1 MLKPF
6 DKSSAR
12 SNNGAMTAGGQ
23 RFRLDYNGQ
32 LLELSARRH
41 GVRTQVALFVDGGR
55 VGELSG
61 IGRVLTRLPVDLP
74 ADARSAVEPDAG
86 SSVAAGSEP
95 PQPTVLVLSVLPG
108 TVSRALLL
116 VPRPDST
123 DLQVD
128 PDEDDHAQPKEA
140 MLELPKGADEGAGLV
155 AAERHP
161 FSPPPGSFAAR
172 LLIFQ
177 RNHPRLYA
185 SRHVV
190 LAIGN
195 VAAALLGLGVLVR
208 LLLQPIL
215 DWIRDRLP
223 EIDLPSMPWPDIP
236 WPDIPLPDI
245 DLPELAMPSWLR
257 VIIGTAKFWLP
268 VLIAIGVAVAET
280 RRRRAK
286 AAREGNSD
294 AHR

>member
-1 MLKPF
+1 ML
-6 DKSSAR
+6 AR
-12 SNNGAMTAGGQ
+12 SH
-23 RFRLDYNGQ
+23 RFWLDYEGQ
-32 LLELSARRH
+32 LLELSAQRD
-41 GVRTQVALFVDGGR
+41 GLRTQVALFVDGDQ
-55 VGELSG
+55 VGDASG
-61 IGRVLTRLPVDLP
+61 FGRVLTPLPIGVP
-74 ADARSAVEPDAG
+74 VAAGSTVEPDAG
-86 SSVAAGSEP
+86 ASDEMGSELP
-95 PQPTVLVLSVLPG
+95 RPTVLVLSALPG

-116 VPRPDST
+116 VPRSDSH
-123 DLQVD
+123 DADAD
-128 PDEDDHAQPKEA
+128 PDGSDNPQTGHGAA
-140 MLELPKGADEGAGLV
+140 LGLPKGAELAGLV
-155 AAERHP
+155 TAERHP

-190 LAIGN
+190 LAVGK
-195 VAAALLGLGVLVR
+195 VTAALLGLGLLVR
-208 LLLQPIL
+208 LLLQPVL

-223 EIDLPSMPWPDIP
+223 EIDLPSIPWPDIPWPDIP

-245 DLPELAMPSWLR
+245 DLPDLAMPSWLR

-280 RRRRAK
+280 RRRRAR
-286 AAREGNSD
+286 AAREGDSD